1 MATLSLMQPT
11 TSPETALLRI
21 DEAGRELRVSRAT
34 VYRLI
39 AAGELTPIHVGRNR
53 SARIERAD
61 LAAYIARNKAAR
73 SA

>member
-1 MATLSLMQPT
+1 MQPPT
-11 TSPETALLRI
+11 ESNTALLRI
-21 DEAGRELRVSRAT
+21 AEAGRELRVSRAT

-39 AAGELTPIHVGRNR
+39 AAGDLTPVHVGRNR